1 MMQGWRLSDF
11 PAQSAAGLTPSNTHW
26 PCCMF
31 VQVVLMLTRGYPAP
45 PRQSHSTNADCQA
58 WLKGTPLLL
67 RHLTQA
73 TVWSIW
79 PAKELEAQGATQNTG
94 YQAGGEHS
102 SALGARPFY
111 FIGSMRLAQVKAR
124 SQPGPSACGLQFLV
138 YKEGGFIT
146 RSTKGFVQDKVF

>member
-1 MMQGWRLSDF
+1 
-11 PAQSAAGLTPSNTHW
+11 
-26 PCCMF
+26 MF
-31 VQVVLMLTRGYPAP
+31 VQVALMLTRGYPAP

-67 RHLTQA
+67 RHLTRE

-111 FIGSMRLAQVKAR
+111 FIGSTEA
-124 SQPGPSACGLQFLV
+124 SPGESSSACGFQFLV
-138 YKEGGFIT
+138 YEEGGFIA
-146 RSTKGFVQDKVF
+146 RNTKGFVQDKVF